1 MAQKKTDRYT
11 AHSDPQA
18 GEKDKTMQNRKEVY
32 AMDLKSY
39 FDQTKGLGILSTA
52 NYDGQ
57 VDAAVY
63 SRPHVMDDG
72 TVAFIM
78 RNRLT
83 RHNLQTNPH
92 AAYLFKEEGSG
103 YKGKRLFLTMIKEEK
118 ESHRLYELRRRSYPL
133 EKDRRSAKYLVFFS
147 VDRTLPLIGPGTNET
162 RVISFE
168 DE

>member
-1 MAQKKTDRYT
+1 
-11 AHSDPQA
+11 
-18 GEKDKTMQNRKEVY
+18 
-32 AMDLKSY
+32 MDLKSY
-39 FDQTKGLGILSTA
+39 FDKTKGLGILSTA

-83 RHNLQTNPH
+83 RHNLQTNPY

-103 YKGKRLFLTMIKEEK
+103 YQGKRLFLTMIKEEK
-118 ESHRLYELRRRSYPL
+118 ESRRLYELRRRRYPPD
-133 EKDRRSAKYLVFFS
+133 KDRREAKYLAFFS
-147 VDRTLPLIGPGTNET
+147 VDKTLPLIGPGKNDTHMKM
-162 RVISFE
+162 FE